1 MRCRHTV
8 PDWHRYVAA
17 KEDAAPILAACRLL
31 VRDGD
36 PVEDPRSIACTYWG
50 HQRDCPVYDGPGQGP
65 WQPLTGAGRPADQD
79 VPLASEGAWPVR
91 APGAVD
97 GSRIFLILMGGLS
110 IVLLG
115 LVAILGVTGFRG
127 AAIPSGYRTVLTIV
141 GVVSL
146 LTHILTLLRIW
157 ARR

>member
-36 PVEDPRSIACTYWG
+36 RVEDPRSIACTYWG
-50 HQRDCPVYDGPGQGP
+50 HQPECPVYDGPGKAVG
-65 WQPLTGAGRPADQD
+65 QPLTRAGRPADQD
-79 VPLASEGAWPVR
+79 VLLASEGAWPVR
-91 APGAVD
+91 ATGAVD

-115 LVAILGVTGFRG
+115 LVAILSATVFRG
-127 AAIPSGYRTVLTIV
+127 ATVSSGYRTVLVIA

-157 ARR
+157 VRR